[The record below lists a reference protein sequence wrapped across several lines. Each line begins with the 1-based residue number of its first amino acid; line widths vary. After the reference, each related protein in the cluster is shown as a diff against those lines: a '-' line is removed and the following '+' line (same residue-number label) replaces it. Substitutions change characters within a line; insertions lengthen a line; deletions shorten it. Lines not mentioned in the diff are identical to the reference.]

1 MYTYNDFLLIPENEK
16 MNFVRSI
23 ISAHESSREYRF
35 AKTAEAYYRRRNE
48 TIMNF
53 QKLLYTVTGRQ
64 IPDRYSTNYKLRSN
78 WFNYFTVQLNQ
89 YLLSNGI
96 TWKDEKTKENLGNKF
111 DTNVKRLSRYALV
124 HGCAFGFW
132 NFDHLEPY
140 SFLEFAPLYDEDNGA
155 LMAGVRFWRLAPSKP
170 LRATLFEPDGYTE
183 YEWNTNTD
191 GKESGVEKAQKR
203 PYIQIA
209 VTTEAEGTI
218 IYDGRNYPTFPIVP
232 LYGIEKQS
240 ELEGRQELIDCYDLI
255 ESGFANTVE
264 EASYIY
270 WAIQNADGMKDGDL
284 AKFVERVKTLHV
296 ALASRGN
303 GATATPN
310 SLEAPYASRTALLT
324 ELKEA
329 MFYSFKAFDA
339 KQIQSSGAVI
349 AQIDAAYEA
358 LDQKASEYEDNIF
371 DFLDG
376 IMNVTGIEDVP
387 TLTRSK
393 ISNTGE
399 QIGNVLQAA
408 DHLTDDYVTKKI
420 LTLLG
425 DGDLADDIIKEK
437 DAEDIERINIPKE
450 NTEEE
455 PEEIEDAGQ
464 SARDN
469 RQDH

>member
-1 MYTYNDFLLIPENEK
+1 
-16 MNFVRSI
+16 
-23 ISAHESSREYRF
+23 
-35 AKTAEAYYRRRNE
+35 
-48 TIMNF
+48 MNF

-96 TWKDEKTKENLGNKF
+96 TWKDEKTKDDLGKKF

-191 GKESGVEKAQKR
+191 GKESGIEKAQKR

-310 SLEAPYASRTALLT
+310 SIEAPYSSRTALLT

-329 MFYSFKAFDA
+329 MFYNFKAFDA

-371 DFLDG
+371 EFLDG
-376 IMNVTGIEDVP
+376 IMAVTGIEDIP

-425 DGDLADDIIKEK
+425 DGDLADEIIKEK

-455 PEEIEDAGQ
+455 KEEPEEIEDAGQ
-464 SARDN
+464 ST
-469 RQDH
+469 

>member
-96 TWKDEKTKENLGNKF
+96 TWKDEKTKDDLGKKF

-191 GKESGVEKAQKR
+191 GKESGIEKAQKR

-310 SLEAPYASRTALLT
+310 SIEAPYSSRTALLT

-329 MFYSFKAFDA
+329 MFYNFKAFDA
-339 KQIQSSGAVI
+339 KHIQSSGAVI

-371 DFLDG
+371 EFLDG
-376 IMNVTGIEDVP
+376 IMAVTGIEDIP

-425 DGDLADDIIKEK
+425 DGDLADEIIKEK

-455 PEEIEDAGQ
+455 KEEPEEIEDAGQ
-464 SARDN
+464 ST
-469 RQDH
+469 